1 MKRFLSIFVMLGT
14 AVVSLFAQQAQ
25 ETQPSTLRFTLE
37 QAQEYALEHSRTL
50 QNSALSVRQAEA
62 DKWTSIAS
70 MLPQVNATLDYSN
83 SLGYKMELGAM
94 SISMPPSGSLGVNV
108 AMALSGAQIVST
120 QLAKVSVEMANV
132 QKLQTEQD
140 IVQQVKLLYFSALV
154 SHQTQHLLEES
165 LETIKKLYDFVSKS
179 VEVGVAE
186 KVDADQILVQ
196 VATMETTLNTSK
208 RSLEMVYNS
217 LRLAM
222 NIPFNVEIELSQS
235 LDDLLNVEESLKL
248 LYDDFILE
256 NNYSYQLAQKGVALT
271 KHQKNMTAWTYGPT
285 LSAFYQY
292 SGKHYFSDEARMNM
306 TPPNMIGVSLSI
318 PIFSSGRNFET
329 VRKANIE
336 YKKQLNSL
344 SDTEMAL
351 NIQHR
356 QLKYNLS
363 SAYERF
369 ETQKRSVEVS
379 QSVFENISKKYEF
392 GLSSSLD
399 VTNSATNL
407 LSAQSSYVQAIL
419 EYVNAQIELE
429 KLLNKNY

>member
-256 NNYSYQLAQKGVALT
+256 DNYSYQLAQKGVALT

>member
-1 MKRFLSIFVMLGT
+1 MKKTLSFFVALAFGCF
-14 AVVSLFAQQAQ
+14 SLFAQGD
-25 ETQPSTLRFTLE
+25 TTMSFSLK
-37 QAQEYALEHSRTL
+37 QAQEYALEHSRSL
-50 QNSALSVRQAEA
+50 QNSALSIRQVQA
-62 DKWTSIAS
+62 DRWASIAS
-70 MLPQVNATLDYSN
+70 MLPQVSASLDYSN
-83 SLGYKMELGAM
+83 SLGYKMEFGAM

-120 QLAKVSVEMANV
+120 QIAKIAVDMANV

-140 IVQQVKLLYFSALV
+140 IVQQVKLLYYSALV
-154 SHQTQHLLEES
+154 SQQTQSLLEES
-165 LETIKKLYDFVSKS
+165 LKTIKKLHEFVNKS

-217 LRLAM
+217 LRLTM
-222 NIPFNVEIELSQS
+222 NIPFNVEIVLSDS
-235 LDDLLNVEESLKL
+235 MEDLLNVEESLKL
-248 LYDDFILE
+248 IYDDFILD
-256 NNYSYQLAQKGVALT
+256 NNYSYQLAKKGVDLT
-271 KHQKNMTAWTYGPT
+271 KQQKNMSAWTYGPT

-306 TPPNMIGVSLSI
+306 TPPNMIGISLSI

-336 YKKQLNSL
+336 YKKQLNNL

-363 SAYERF
+363 SAYERYQ
-369 ETQKRSVEVS
+369 TQKRSVEVS
-379 QSVFENISKKYEF
+379 QSVFDNISTKYEF

-429 KLLNKNY
+429 KLLNKN

>member
-132 QKLQTEQD
+132 QKLQTQQD

-256 NNYSYQLAQKGVALT
+256 DNYSYQLAQKGVALT